1 MAESESL
8 VRVDAARL
16 EALVTD
22 LYAKAGVEPTDAAR
36 LANALVFA
44 DLRGVHSHGCRWVTI
59 YLKGLREGN
68 IKAHPNVQVVRDE
81 GATLLLDNDGGLGH
95 VVVHQATEMAIERA
109 RRYGTA
115 VVVCRGSAHCGAMS
129 YFTQAAADAGCIGY
143 ATTTGGLVMVPHGG
157 REKVAGLN
165 PLSWAAPTAR
175 GWALNLDVTTSVVA
189 GSKLLLAQERGEQI
203 PLGWAVDSDGVPTTD
218 PTLGFAGGLLP
229 LGGHKGYGLSLM
241 IDVASSLLGGTELT
255 NGFRGKGSSQ
265 YIQVTDVEHF
275 LPLAEFTTRVEVL
288 IERIKSS
295 APAPGYQEVFVPG
308 EIEHRLESERRLAGI
323 PLDDHTRGELER
335 AATEVGLVY
344 DIELQ

>member
-1 MAESESL
+1 ML
-8 VRVDAARL
+8 VSR
-16 EALVTD
+16 
-22 LYAKAGVEPTDAAR
+22 LYAQAGVSEADAAR

-44 DLRGVHSHGCRWVTI
+44 DLRGVHSHGCRWVTN
-59 YLKGLREGN
+59 YLKGLRDSA
-68 IKAHPNVQVVRDE
+68 ISARPAVKVVRDE

-95 VVVHQATEMAIERA
+95 VVVSRGMEMAIERA
-109 RRYGTA
+109 RQFGTA

-165 PLSWAAPTAR
+165 PLSWAAPTNR

-203 PLGWAVDSDGVPTTD
+203 PLGWAIGPDGNPTTD

-255 NGFRGKGSSQ
+255 NGFRGRGSSQ
-265 YIQVTDVEHF
+265 YLQVTDVEHF
-275 LPLAEFTTRVEVL
+275 LPLAEFTSRVEVL
-288 IERIKSS
+288 IERIKGS
-295 APAPGYQEVFVPG
+295 ARAPGFKEVMVPG
-308 EIEHRLESERRLAGI
+308 EIEHRLEIERRVLGI
-323 PLDDHTRGELER
+323 PLDEHTRGELR
-335 AATEVGLVY
+335 GAAREAGFDY
-344 DIELQ
+344 DIELA